1 MKSHREFYALV
12 SGLNSSDKGNMMEHW
27 YRAVYGADTAKHVG
41 VTRSFPSGANERKL
55 DLFEVTTSPRGQ
67 VQGQIKELKS
77 GEKAIGVG
85 KTKRGLDRDA
95 EFWKQFG
102 DYLYLGGRKVDGV
115 EVEKL
120 TYVFTSP
127 VGARRNRVAMEQMFA
142 LAREAQLPFAI
153 EFFDDLGRRHIITKR
168 SDVAAMLDAA
178 FGGKP

>member
-1 MKSHREFYALV
+1 M
-12 SGLNSSDKGNMMEHW
+12 
-27 YRAVYGADTAKHVG
+27 
-41 VTRSFPSGANERKL
+41 
-55 DLFEVTTSPRGQ
+55 
-67 VQGQIKELKS
+67 
-77 GEKAIGVG
+77 G

-102 DYLYLGGRKVDGV
+102 DYLYLRGKEIEGARVG
-115 EVEKL
+115 KL